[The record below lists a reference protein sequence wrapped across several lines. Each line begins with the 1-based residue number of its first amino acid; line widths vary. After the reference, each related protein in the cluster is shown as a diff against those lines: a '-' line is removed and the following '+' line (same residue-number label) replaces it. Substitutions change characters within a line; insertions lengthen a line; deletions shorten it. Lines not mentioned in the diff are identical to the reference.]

1 MRHTGEKPHACQLC
15 DRRFIQL
22 VALRRHMKVHIK
34 KADPI
39 KKGIEK
45 FDQLNLISLL
55 NSLCLLQMISS
66 IDHRPLRSL
75 RPISAN
81 FANNPSQICKAS
93 NCICDNITALIR
105 TRNRPSSDSFA
116 INAERLLCENRNWIR
131 TLWRIVVANSRA
143 SNVQCNLPPNTDWKR
158 IWKGTTKWSVSHA
171 RCAMWKPAPQGSWNG
186 TSNTTIRSL
195 LIHAACANPSFGI
208 KVFSSNLI
216 LIWSRPNDII
226 FFQWLWIDTLRW
238 FTTTT
243 NRTRAPIAIRPFP
256 NRKLCAITRCDTLA
270 KSPKLAI
277 CATADLS
284 RKLHSGGTWKHTIST
299 TNPSRGISQVKPINP
314 LKIQECKC
322 YGHILWRIFSVDK
335 TNRPKYECAYCEKIF
350 YRKLS
355 MEKHIQLCAL
365 DQKPE
370 IVAFICETCGK
381 DFKKQSYLTS
391 HRFTH
396 IDPEH
401 WPFLCEHCP
410 KRFVAKHKFRA
421 HMLSH
426 VGGTMNYACLLCDTR
441 TSTQKAL
448 DAHMVYHNPEY
459 SHPCDKCESKF
470 RNPGTG

>member
-1 MRHTGEKPHACQLC
+1 MTSFFSVALDRHTQVVHYDYKPYSCSYCDKTFSKSETLRHHTMRHTGEKPEACHMC
-15 DRRFIQL
+15 DSRFIQK
-22 VALRRHMKVHIK
+22 VALRRHLKTHNIHYEPK
-34 KADPI
+34 QRD
-39 KKGIEK
+39 
-45 FDQLNLISLL
+45 
-55 NSLCLLQMISS
+55 
-66 IDHRPLRSL
+66 
-75 RPISAN
+75 
-81 FANNPSQICKAS
+81 FASK
-93 NCICDNITALIR
+93 
-105 TRNRPSSDSFA
+105 
-116 INAERLLCENRNWIR
+116 
-131 TLWRIVVANSRA
+131 
-143 SNVQCNLPPNTDWKR
+143 
-158 IWKGTTKWSVSHA
+158 TT
-171 RCAMWKPAPQGSWNG
+171 
-186 TSNTTIRSL
+186 
-195 LIHAACANPSFGI
+195 
-208 KVFSSNLI
+208 
-216 LIWSRPNDII
+216 
-226 FFQWLWIDTLRW
+226 
-238 FTTTT
+238 
-243 NRTRAPIAIRPFP
+243 
-256 NRKLCAITRCDTLA
+256 
-270 KSPKLAI
+270 
-277 CATADLS
+277 
-284 RKLHSGGTWKHTIST
+284 
-299 TNPSRGISQVKPINP
+299 NP

-365 DQKPE
+365 DRKPE

-448 DAHMVYHNPEY
+448 NAHMVYHNPEY